1 MIKTIIFDNCGVLSN
16 SDAEDGFKS
25 LADFFS
31 VSEEK
36 VISVWQ
42 GRLENELDGGK
53 ITTDAFLK
61 TVINELNPKVDFN
74 KLKKMYL
81 KRYGKKEEVRELVK
95 RLKKDFEVCL
105 LTNFGDYY
113 EKFDKSWN
121 MEGIFDEDK
130 IIVSYKL
137 KMIKPKEDIYFYTLK
152 KLGRKPE
159 EIVFID
165 DNLENIKTA
174 KGLGMHGILFKSL
187 EQVEKDLANILKYK
201 SLVSSRVTS

>member
-53 ITTDAFLK
+53 ITTNKFLK

-81 KRYGKKEEVRELVK
+81 KRYGAKEDVRELAK
-95 RLKKDFEVCL
+95 RLGKDFETCL

-113 EKFDKSWN
+113 EDFDKLWN
-121 MEGIFDEDK
+121 MDRIFDEDK

-137 KMIKPKEDIYFYTLK
+137 KMIKPDEDIYFYTLK
-152 KLGRKPE
+152 KIGKKPE
-159 EIVFID
+159 ETVFID
-165 DNLENIKTA
+165 DNKDNVDTA
-174 KGLGMHGILFKSL
+174 KRLGMHAILFKSI
-187 EQVEKDLANILKYK
+187 EQLEKDLEKILE
-201 SLVSSRVTS
+201 SESVLSS